1 MQQRKH
7 WRFLRDLPIQRK
19 LVLIIMVTSLAVVLL
34 STTALMVSKIISF
47 RSDLVENL
55 STLANVI
62 GRNSTA
68 ALSFN
73 DRRSAEETL
82 SALKAESSVIAAAIF
97 DTGGQTF
104 ATYLP
109 ERGTAAG
116 DMGSSF
122 FTARGLEGPVHHE
135 RYRFSRRYLDLW
147 QPIRFDGE
155 VIGSVFLRTR
165 LESLYHGLITYLL
178 IGIGVLIVAAM
189 IAYLLSRTFQGFISG
204 PILELAQISKKV
216 SDSQDYSLRAR
227 KSGNDELG
235 DLIDGFNNMLLQIQL
250 RDEALKVH
258 RLSLEEK
265 VAQRTAE
272 LSKMNRDLRRMLKK
286 FADSKRAAE
295 AANQAKSDFLAN
307 MSHELRT
314 PLNHIIGFTELVV
327 DQNFGSLND
336 VQQDYLGDVLHSSRH
351 LLSLINDILD
361 LSKIDAGKLELNASA
376 INLPEVLKN
385 SLVMVQEKAM
395 KHGITL
401 ETDIEGAPGS
411 IRADE
416 RKLRQILYNLLSN
429 AVKFTPDGGR
439 IILRARVDTDVPAVR
454 ISVTDTGI
462 GIAAQ
467 DLTRIFDPF
476 EQVES
481 SANRRYQG
489 TGLGLS
495 LSRQLVELHGGR
507 IWAQSRGTGKGATF
521 AFTLPLV
528 TGEERQ

>member
-1 MQQRKH
+1 MIRVKH
-7 WRFLRDLPIQRK
+7 ALENLMTSGRHFAEESEAKWRI
-19 LVLIIMVTSLAVVLL
+19 VLI
-34 STTALMVSKIISF
+34 
-47 RSDLVENL
+47 N
-55 STLANVI
+55 
-62 GRNSTA
+62 
-68 ALSFN
+68 
-73 DRRSAEETL
+73 
-82 SALKAESSVIAAAIF
+82 
-97 DTGGQTF
+97 
-104 ATYLP
+104 
-109 ERGTAAG
+109 
-116 DMGSSF
+116 
-122 FTARGLEGPVHHE
+122 
-135 RYRFSRRYLDLW
+135 
-147 QPIRFDGE
+147 
-155 VIGSVFLRTR
+155 
-165 LESLYHGLITYLL
+165 L
-178 IGIGVLIVAAM
+178 IGIVGIANLMPLGIYVLLKGKTMLGLYDLLLTSFFLFNLVALRKGLRYEFIARSCIYLTAIFLIYLFLSGGFENTGHLWLYPFPLVAVFLLGSFAGTLATLLFILSCFGIVLLGPHLEGWATYSVSFCTRFFPSLLAVAALAL
-189 IAYLLSRTFQGFISG
+189 IFEFLRKKYYQNLAYKNDA
-204 PILELAQISKKV
+204 LEKAVLQLKH
-216 SDSQDYSLRAR
+216 SQT
-227 KSGNDELG
+227 EL
-235 DLIDGFNNMLLQIQL
+235 
-250 RDEALKVH
+250 
-258 RLSLEEK
+258 EK
-265 VAQRTAE
+265 VQAE
-272 LSKMNRDLRRMLKK
+272 LEQRVRELQL
-286 FADSKRAAE
+286 
-295 AANQAKSDFLAN
+295 ANQAKSDFLAN